1 MDTSQSTRKWSELH
15 GIAVISVAD
24 GKKIGTCDDFYFDPL
39 TQSVY
44 ALQVKTSLFG
54 HKVLPVSFLSTFG
67 QDAITITIASEEG
80 LRGKSEDERVA
91 TLVSGQSLHSSKV
104 MSSSGTLVGT
114 VGDVLLDTSTPTAL
128 KIAAFE
134 LTRNLRE
141 RLGGRHSTFPASQ
154 VVGYGEDVLVIPD
167 EVVQSLG

>member
-24 GKKIGTCDDFYFDPL
+24 GKKIGTCDDFYFDPN

-44 ALQVKTSLFG
+44 ALLIKTSLFG
-54 HKVLPVSFLSTFG
+54 HKVLPVSYLSAFG
-67 QDAITITIASEEG
+67 QDAITIASEEG

-91 TLVSGQSLHSSKV
+91 TLVSCQSLHSYKV

-114 VGDVLLDTSTPTAL
+114 VGDVLLDTSTPTTL
-128 KIAAFE
+128 KITAFE
-134 LTRNLRE
+134 FTRNLRE
-141 RLGGRHSTFPASQ
+141 RLGGRYSTFPVSQ
-154 VVGYGEDVLVIPD
+154 VVGYGEEVLVIPD
-167 EVVQSLG
+167 EVVQSLD